1 MALYREMSTEHAGKL
16 YMDIS
21 FSANQQAPLEPGSWQ
36 LGAMEEAGDAGVF
49 PEEYHV
55 NKRYNFLLL
64 GPS

>member
-1 MALYREMSTEHAGKL
+1 
-16 YMDIS
+16 MDIS
-21 FSANQQAPLEPGSWQ
+21 FSANQQTPLEPGSWQ